1 MLPHHDGGGCDGC
14 DRVNDDGT
22 LARTVCEEGGGCWGA
37 ATHGTLA

>member
-22 LARTVCEEGGGCWGA
+22 LARTGWEEGGGWRVLPHMG
-37 ATHGTLA
+37 H